1 MELNESYWTTR
12 YINNQLGWD
21 IGYPSPAITQFMDQV
36 EDKEVRILIPGC
48 GNAYEAA
55 YLREKGFQ
63 NVFLLD
69 FSSIPLQK
77 FAEQNPDFPKNQL
90 LNIDFFEAKGEYDFI
105 IEQTFFCALS
115 PDLRQKYAKKMVEL
129 LKPYGQLIGLLFN
142 IPLNDD
148 RPPFGGNQEEYKQ
161 LFSDFFEIQKMETA
175 YNSIPERQGSELFV
189 KMKSIP

>member
-1 MELNESYWTTR
+1 M
-12 YINNQLGWD
+12 
-21 IGYPSPAITQFMDQV
+21 
-36 EDKEVRILIPGC
+36 
-48 GNAYEAA
+48 
-55 YLREKGFQ
+55 
-63 NVFLLD
+63 
-69 FSSIPLQK
+69 
-77 FAEQNPDFPKNQL
+77 

-129 LKPYGQLIGLLFN
+129 LKPNGQLIGLLFN

-189 KMKSIP
+189 KMKSIH